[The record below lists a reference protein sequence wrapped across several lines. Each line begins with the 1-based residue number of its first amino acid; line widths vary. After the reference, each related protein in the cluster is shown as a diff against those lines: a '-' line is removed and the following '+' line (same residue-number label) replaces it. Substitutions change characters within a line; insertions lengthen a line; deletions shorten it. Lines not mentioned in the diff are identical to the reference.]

1 MRKLLSLLL
10 CILLSFSVIGC
21 SGGDE
26 QEKAT
31 FDNPKAADLAIYKPC
46 RSAIASADKITA
58 LIDAGNKDELLAY
71 CEQVTDWG
79 EGWLD
84 ELEAIKYEGTE
95 DYISTATGLVSTVYM
110 IASDLLTY
118 NEDEDGDT
126 EALHKASQNIS
137 IMPEATNKLDTAR
150 ESFLTNAGLT
160 DDEVA
165 AIIMAG

>member
-58 LIDAGNKDELLAY
+58 LVDAGNKDELLAY

-79 EGWLD
+79 EDWLD
-84 ELEAIKYEGTE
+84 ELEAIEYEGAE
-95 DYISTATGLVSTVYM
+95 DYISTATGVVSTVYM
-110 IASDLLTY
+110 TASDLLTY
-118 NEDEDGDT
+118 HEDGDT
-126 EALHKASQNIS
+126 EALHKASKNIS

-150 ESFLTNAGLT
+150 EAFLTSAGLT
-160 DDEVA
+160 NDEVA
-165 AIIMAG
+165 KIVMAG

>member
-1 MRKLLSLLL
+1 MRKLLSLFL
-10 CILLSFSVIGC
+10 CLLLSFGVIGC
-21 SGGDE
+21 GGDE
-26 QEKAT
+26 SKTAT

-46 RSAIASADKITA
+46 RSAIASADKLTT
-58 LIDAGNKDELLAY
+58 LIDAGNKEELLTY

-79 EGWLD
+79 SDWLD
-84 ELEAIKYEGTE
+84 ELEAIEYEGAE
-95 DYISTATGLVSTVYM
+95 NYISTATGLVSTVYM

-118 NEDEDGDT
+118 NENGDT

-150 ESFLTNAGLT
+150 EAFLTNAGLT
-160 DDEVA
+160 NDEVA